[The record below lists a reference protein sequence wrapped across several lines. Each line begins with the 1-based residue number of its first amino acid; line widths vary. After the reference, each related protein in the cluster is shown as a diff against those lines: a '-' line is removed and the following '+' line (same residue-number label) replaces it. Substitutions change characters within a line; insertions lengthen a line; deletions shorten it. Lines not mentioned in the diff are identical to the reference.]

1 MTWFNNLV
9 DTAREHLGALIPGN
23 PVNAAVEF
31 MSEAVAQKI
40 RDEACAK
47 AYTLLAQAHRKVITT
62 IIWQNALLLASLVPV
77 YLVHSPI
84 PFYLAYAV
92 VAGHSLYTLAQSR
105 HLVVR
110 LAKTRSVTQTLS
122 AEVLDAINKEL
133 TQREFYERK
142 AVEWLG
148 ADLKKIADDV
158 ARKLKPDV
166 IAAVSNMAI
175 TLFLA
180 FVAFRLFVIPMLEQR
195 ALQ

>member
-1 MTWFNNLV
+1 MTWFNKLV
-9 DTAREHLGALIPGN
+9 DAASAQLSALLPSN
-23 PVNAAVEF
+23 PVNAAVEY

-47 AYTLLAQAHRKVITT
+47 AYALLAQAHRSVITT
-62 IIWQNALLLASLVPV
+62 IVWQNALLLLSLVPV
-77 YLVHSPI
+77 YILHSPV

-92 VAGHSLYTLAQSR
+92 VAGHSLYTLAKSWPLLKQ
-105 HLVVR
+105 LG
-110 LAKTRSVTQTLS
+110 KTRSVTQTLS
-122 AEVLDAINKEL
+122 AEVLSAINAEL

-142 AVEWLG
+142 AVEWL
-148 ADLKKIADDV
+148 APDLKKIADDV

>member
-1 MTWFNNLV
+1 MTWFDKLV
-9 DTAREHLGALIPGN
+9 TTATEQLSALLPAN

-47 AYTLLAQAHRKVITT
+47 AYALLAKAHRSVITT
-62 IIWQNALLLASLVPV
+62 IVWQNTLLLLSLLPV
-77 YLVHSPI
+77 YFLHSPV

-92 VAGHSLYTLAQSR
+92 VAGYSVYSVVGHWP
-105 HLVVR
+105 LVKR
-110 LAKTRSVTQTLS
+110 LATTRSVTQTLS
-122 AEVLDAINKEL
+122 AEVLNALNKEL
-133 TQREFYERK
+133 NQREFYERK
-142 AVEWLG
+142 AIEWLG

-166 IAAVSNMAI
+166 VAAVSNMAI